1 MLVCLQVFFQV
12 RPKGGGPLPWPTDDG
27 GCCDALQDKGG
38 VQYVAPDVRRDKI
51 RGDGHAKSG
60 AKTAGEVFAFVSFL
74 PGNLSRMGFHNTAP
88 PEENRSV
95 YIHVMR
101 MYMDLM
107 SVFQQVMEE
116 YCLLHERIMS
126 GSDGESSRFLL
137 LEAASIPLGNR
148 LQFLASGLLFAVL
161 TSRALVV
168 DMGSLSAYFEDASA
182 CGSRWN
188 FESLDQA
195 KEAMARA
202 VGPSWGGGAWEEGG
216 DKYSS
221 LKTKAALPIAWAEV
235 NYAIDLPRLIC
246 SLFVGCPWFV
256 ACLLQLVVFCLLLL
270 LPAALIPRSAPCCV
284 VASLL

>member
-1 MLVCLQVFFQV
+1 MCV
-12 RPKGGGPLPWPTDDG
+12 
-27 GCCDALQDKGG
+27 
-38 VQYVAPDVRRDKI
+38 
-51 RGDGHAKSG
+51 HA
-60 AKTAGEVFAFVSFL
+60 
-74 PGNLSRMGFHNTAP
+74 H
-88 PEENRSV
+88 V
-95 YIHVMR
+95 YTS
-101 MYMDLM
+101 MDLM
-107 SVFQQVMEE
+107 SVFQQIMEE

-148 LQFLASGLLFAVL
+148 LQFLASGLLFGVL

-168 DMGSLSAYFEDASA
+168 DMGSLSVYFEDASA

-235 NYAIDLPRLIC
+235 NYAIDFPRLIC
-246 SLFVGCPWFV
+246 CLFCWLSVVCCLPSSACGFLRV
-256 ACLLQLVVFCLLLL
+256 ATPACGFDSSFRTLL
-270 LPAALIPRSAPCCV
+270 CCG
-284 VASLL
+284 